1 MPEHRVH
8 VRYSDAV
15 EERAPDEDE
24 AIDRIIASMTRESQT
39 TTERYNHAVRAS
51 HAKSTG
57 LLKGELRV
65 LQGLPAFLRQG
76 LFAEARSYPVAVRL
90 AQGPGELLSDS
101 VSTHRGMAIKVFG
114 AGGPKLAGHEGADTQ
129 DFVLATGPAFP
140 QANAASFLVSM
151 RALELGTTMPEA
163 VKQAVSTTARVA
175 NSAVK
180 ALGGGDVANLEF
192 FGHTPRHPLADSYYS
207 QAALRYG
214 DHIAKVAAF
223 PASRELNALG
233 DGPLDLRGDPDGFRR
248 AVVEFF
254 RRSSAEFDLRVQLCT
269 DLEAMP
275 VEDASVRWPE
285 EESSYLSVARLVLP
299 RQEAYSPARQA
310 FFDDVLAFRPAHSLE
325 AHHPPARLPDAR
337 APEDLRG
344 ALRLPPRSQQD
355 AGARAALH
363 RRGAGLRPALG

>member
-1 MPEHRVH
+1 MPEQRAF
-8 VRYSDAV
+8 VRYDDSI
-15 EERAPDEDE
+15 EQRSPDEDE
-24 AIDRIIASMTRESQT
+24 TIGRIIASMTRESEIT
-39 TTERYNHAVRAS
+39 AGRYHHAVRAS

-65 LQGLPAFLRQG
+65 LPGLPPFLRQG
-76 LFAEARSYPVAVRL
+76 LFAEPRSYPVLVRL

-114 AGGPKLAGHEGADTQ
+114 AEGPKIAGHEGNDTQ

-140 QANAASFLVSM
+140 QADAASFLLAM
-151 RALELGTTMPEA
+151 RALEAGTPMPEA

-175 NSAVK
+175 QSAVK
-180 ALGGGDVANLEF
+180 AVGGPDLANLEF
-192 FGHTPRHPLADSYYS
+192 FGHTPRHPLADRYYS

-214 DHIAKVAAF
+214 EHVAKVGVF

-233 DGPLDLRGDPDGFRR
+233 DGPLDRRGNPDGFRE

-254 RRSSAEFDLRVQLCT
+254 HRSPAEFDFRVQLCT
-269 DLEAMP
+269 DLRRMP

-285 EESSYLSVARLVLP
+285 AESSYLSVARLTLP
-299 RQEAYSPARQA
+299 KQEAHSPARRA

-325 AHHPPARLPDAR
+325 AHRPLGSLMRARLKTYAALSAFR
-337 APEDLRG
+337 HGRNGVPERE
-344 ALRLPPRSQQD
+344 PRSIEEV
-355 AGARAALH
+355 
-363 RRGAGLRPALG
+363 PP